1 MIRIDAIWLAVEP
14 MDMRAGTETALARVV
29 KVFGAAHP
37 HHAYLFANA
46 RANRL
51 KVLVHDGFGVW
62 LAARR
67 LNTGRFVWP
76 RPGVDTQMVLSPEQL
91 AALVLGLP
99 WQRLGEA
106 GSIRVI

>member
-1 MIRIDAIWLAVEP
+1 LIRIDAIWLAVEP
-14 MDMRAGTETALARVV
+14 MDRRAGTETALARVV

-37 HHAYLFANA
+37 HHAYVFANG

-67 LNTGRFVWP
+67 LNTGRFVWS
-76 RPGVDTQMVLSPEQL
+76 RAGTHTQLVLSPEQL
-91 AALVLGLP
+91 SALVLGLP
-99 WQRLGEA
+99 WHRLGE
-106 GSIRVI
+106 GSIISVI